1 MAKTDTTLTVG
12 FKGDKGDLRQLVK
25 DLKKTGDMAGISN
38 QTVNKRFKQ
47 PLGKIRGELGEF
59 SKSMEASNARVIAF
73 GASTAVLAGMAAAL
87 RGVAKSSIEVE
98 KALADINVILNTTQK
113 GLSKFGSE
121 LFKIAANTGQSFQVV
136 AEAAAELAR
145 QGLGMEQTL
154 QRTSDA
160 LILARLSGMDTV
172 DAVNSLTAAINS
184 FSKSALTS
192 TEIVNKLANVDAAF
206 AVSSAD
212 LAEAIKRV
220 GSSASDAGVTMDQLI
235 AIVTTAQQTT
245 ARGGAVIGNSFKT
258 IFTRLQRPAVLEQ
271 LNQLGVATQD
281 AQGNIKPLIGVLQ
294 GLAKNFDTLEDVQKS
309 QVAELVG
316 GVFQVNVLKAALS
329 DLGQEYSVYG
339 RALDTSISSTDEAIK
354 RNEQLN
360 QTLSSLINRTF
371 VNLQNVGSQIGDIGF
386 APQAT
391 NILSSLN
398 KQIEGT
404 DLKAGEDFGDKF
416 GRGIIKGLG
425 NFFLGGPGLIVGA
438 MGIFKLLKQLK
449 EFGAD
454 AFKSLT
460 GLNAG
465 AKRREDIQARIHA
478 LLKEE
483 PILLD
488 AIKSGNHSAA
498 EAANA
503 LAAAYNSQHNAL
515 TKINKLTNAASGKLG
530 GTNIAKDAG
539 KSSSFASGF
548 IPNLSGSAQER
559 LAMLAAGYNPSDV
572 RTASVRKARIYDG
585 SGGSASSYVNSK
597 ETVRTGTNAAGYRAT
612 FVVPPK
618 SSAAYGNY
626 VKNIPNFA
634 KIDPRTL
641 NLGDPRLANI
651 KANET
656 TDTGKQ
662 IAAAL
667 GLGTRGLNKYGGAR
681 NIAAALRQHRFPKQT
696 GFEVSSG
703 KDQAAVNAV
712 LKKYG
717 IKGPL
722 NVSALAF
729 ADVQGPIQKGA
740 LNMVGTPFNLAG
752 FHSAFNSGYTP
763 FISGV
768 AKGATQGSDPKTAK
782 AFINKLKGMTSNDN
796 VGNAQVRGRVHEVIA
811 SALLKNPAEMGS
823 KLIDI
828 GEGANVD
835 RQFTGLT
842 SKSFRKGLKSG
853 GVELKGGTFR
863 MRDVL
868 GKYGLKDKQQESF
881 LDELRGLGVDTST
894 GGPFRKYSLGGK
906 TFTGA
911 SGFIPNFSA
920 KSRAMATEKAMG
932 GSPEF
937 RMLPF
942 PHVADRKTQ
951 KNWAAVMRDHPEGIG
966 QAAKNSLAM
975 QGVPNF
981 AKGGKDGGL
990 MKSLGLDA
998 MMASLFTPRATRDI
1012 AASNQKL
1019 EKLNNTIDAIGKA
1032 ASKAATK
1039 QSQYKKALASGQ
1051 AADFQAAGIN
1061 PSKVLSSGK
1070 VDKRSKEFRGMKDL
1084 HARSVSMEQKFR
1096 QRLVNTKGQRKAQQ
1110 DKLDAAEI
1118 KERKGERIRGKAL
1131 GASFMIP
1138 MLSGPLIEMFTDDA
1152 SPANKAANDFATGL
1166 GTASMALM
1174 AVPGPAGMWAAGLI
1188 AGASALGSF
1197 TNWFANVGDGLA
1209 DKAGT
1214 MKASLQNLQDA
1225 SSRYFDVS
1233 SKLDAAIVSGESGDV
1248 ISRLSSKLAET
1259 LSELDP
1265 AQQALVSSSQSL
1277 TEKQDAMGKVI
1288 DQQAQKLAKVEI
1300 ASSLAEGINSARGM
1314 GVQSF
1319 FQGLGLGST
1328 KGLLFGG
1335 SFTEGAND
1343 ITSVDGK
1350 NASGIATSI
1359 FAALDKKEM
1368 MKASRAGVGAQ
1379 AQDKFSEGNF
1389 LNTLQDLGAGGDLIT
1404 MLGTLNDE
1412 SLEAVRMTIKRI
1424 TQEADRN
1431 TKVAAENV
1439 KVQQQYNALI
1449 GQATK
1454 AQQEAADNLVH
1465 MQKRLVDNF
1474 VFNREMQ
1481 SNKIFNQ
1488 IDVNIAKFDAL
1499 YGAAAQNLNEFEK
1512 ADINFRKKRL
1522 DAEITFQ
1529 KQITSSQ
1536 NEFIREASELA
1547 SISTGISKSPTSKKA
1562 STRRSLAATETS
1574 KDFTDALRD
1583 FSKTQD
1589 MNAFTE
1595 KIDQILTGQGDK
1607 SQESRRKLELAAV
1620 KQTQEQSKLI
1630 VAQEKQIEIAE
1641 QIRDIEYKQADL
1653 LKGGGASMVLDP
1665 SAFDKLRGGLVDSME
1680 DIFLGRGGFHGAA
1693 GVDDLQ
1699 AGSGFLNVIK
1709 SLRQQGF
1716 DTSAMAQT
1724 NPGLRDQAIRARQ
1737 QQNFAIADDLRTLG
1751 QATGDASLTALA
1763 NQLMDPKLAATQIDD
1778 YLDAGK
1784 AAREEQE
1791 AIEALIKAQGE
1802 TFKTGSD
1809 DIASI
1814 LRENVKNQDVT
1825 FKKLDDASMELDEA
1839 AAALYRIEVLRKTDT
1854 TAASIAKEASKR
1866 SFSDNKTLAA
1876 ENARAAASDFGSFS
1890 AAGVFGQLGGMGLT
1904 SATAGTLS
1912 DAAKLTKLLGGAT
1925 DYTGGA
1931 SDLLKEGKLGYES
1944 VNKRNFASA
1953 FGNEQF
1959 MEALAKAVVKTG
1971 GTISDVASGTRMP
1984 DNFSQVIAQEM
1995 MAVGLAA
2002 GTSEE
2007 TLTRLLSNSLFSADP
2022 NDLGSR
2028 VNSIKILQTMSA
2040 DGNASAKETLITL
2053 TNMVKE
2059 LRNIEINTKKEAD
2072 LIQKRD
2078 ESLGDLQERER
2089 TSGVKISD
2097 NLDRI
2102 QEGAARSLV
2111 ESGTVES
2118 ISDAFKVGKGIF
2130 TEAKTSITTPFV
2142 DAINKLKD
2150 SPIEVSL
2157 PEQKVTITGGEELLA
2172 GVKDA
2177 ASAAVAESVVKAIG
2191 QMAGMLGGVNDAID
2205 TIKGV
2210 MPAQTK
2216 QMLDNIRVQGKYWS
2230 ESPFNKQLLPNTG
2243 APKRRVGGGAF

>member
-483 PILLD
+483 PMLLD
-488 AIKSGNHSAA
+488 AIKSGNHTAA

-503 LAAAYNSQHNAL
+503 LAAAYNSQAKAL
-515 TKINKLTNAASGKLG
+515 SKINKLTNAASGKLG

-881 LDELRGLGVDTST
+881 LNELRGLGVDTST

-1118 KERKGERIRGKAL
+1118 KERKGERLRGKAL

-1138 MLSGPLIEMFTDDA
+1138 MMSGPVIEMLTDDG
-1152 SPANKAANDFATGL
+1152 SPANKAANDLATGL

-1225 SSRYFDVS
+1225 SSRYFEVS
-1233 SKLDAAIVSGESGDV
+1233 SKLDAAIASGESGDV

-1300 ASSLAEGINSARGM
+1300 ASSLAAGINDARGM

-1335 SFTEGAND
+1335 SFTAGAND
-1343 ITSVDGK
+1343 VTSIDAK
-1350 NASGIATSI
+1350 NASSVASSI
-1359 FAALDKKEM
+1359 FAALDKKGM
-1368 MKASRAGVGAQ
+1368 MEASRGGGPQ
-1379 AQDKFSEGNF
+1379 AQDRFSEGNF
-1389 LNTLQDLGAGGDLIT
+1389 LNTLQDLDAGGDLIS
-1404 MLGTLNDE
+1404 MLSTLNDE
-1412 SLEAVRMTIKRI
+1412 SLEAVRMSIKRI

-1474 VFNREMQ
+1474 VFSREMQ

-1680 DIFLGRGGFHGAA
+1680 DIFRGRGGGMGAA
-1693 GVDDLQ
+1693 GVNDLQ

-1709 SLRQQGF
+1709 GLRDQGF
-1716 DTSAMAQT
+1716 DTSVMAQT

-1791 AIEALIKAQGE
+1791 AIQALIREQGD
-1802 TFKTGSD
+1802 TFKSGTD

-1854 TAASIAKEASKR
+1854 TAASIATEASKR
-1866 SFSDNKTLAA
+1866 AFSDNKTLAA
-1876 ENARAAASDFGSFS
+1876 ENARGAAAEFGDFGGSIM
-1890 AAGVFGQLGGMGLT
+1890 AWGQQ
-1904 SATAGTLS
+1904 TALMAS
-1912 DAAKLTKLLGGAT
+1912 QKKLLGAMG
-1925 DYTGGA
+1925 
-1931 SDLLKEGKLGYES
+1931 KEGSGWFDSGRFKSLKHRGTEG
-1944 VNKRNFASA
+1944 VVASSFGET

-1959 MEALAKAVVKTG
+1959 LEALAKSIVKTG
-1971 GTISDVASGTRMP
+1971 GTVSDVASGTRMP
-1984 DNFSQVIAQEM
+1984 DNFSQVVAQEM
-1995 MAVGLAA
+1995 IAA
-2002 GTSEE
+2002 GLTTGVSE
-2007 TLTRLLSNSLFSADP
+2007 LDLRDILDRSLFSEG
-2022 NDLGSR
+2022 GSSATGSHINALE
-2028 VNSIKILQTMSA
+2028 VLQDMSSS
-2040 DGNASAKETLITL
+2040 GIASAKETLIAL
-2053 TNMVKE
+2053 NSMVKD
-2059 LRNIEINTKKEAD
+2059 LRSVDINTKKEAD

-2130 TEAKTSITTPFV
+2130 EEAKTSITTPFV

-2157 PEQKVTITGGEELLA
+2157 PEQKVTISGGEELKTA
-2172 GVKDA
+2172 VKDA
-2177 ASAAVAESVVKAIG
+2177 ASAAVAESVTKAIG

-2216 QMLDNIRVQGKYWS
+2216 QMLDNIRIQNKHWN
-2230 ESPFNKQLLPNTG
+2230 ESPYNPKNKN
-2243 APKRRVGGGAF
+2243 